1 MYAIIETL
9 GDIINTLFIK
19 KQIKGYQMLLIEDDG
34 FPKLDWTI
42 MLNNGK
48 ATGGTFLAGESMD
61 IRMLRE
67 IVFMAIEQY
76 DPEFERPYGISDLY
90 REATDDELE
99 ELEDNDEEICDDE
112 E

>member
-19 KQIKGYQMLLIEDDG
+19 RQIAGYQMLLLEDDT
-34 FPKLDWTI
+34 KLDWTI
-42 MLNNGK
+42 MLKNGK
-48 ATGGTFLAGESMD
+48 ATGGTFLAGECMD

-76 DPEFERPYGISDLY
+76 DEAFERPYGISDLY

-99 ELEDNDEEICDDE
+99 DLDNNEEMCDDE

>member
-19 KQIKGYQMLLIEDDG
+19 RQITGYQLLLLEDDT
-34 FPKLDWTI
+34 KVDWTI
-42 MLNNGK
+42 ILKNGK
-48 ATGGTFLAGESMD
+48 LTGGTFIAGECMD

-76 DPEFERPYGISDLY
+76 DETFERPYGISDLY

>member
-19 KQIKGYQMLLIEDDG
+19 RQITGYQLLLLEDDT
-34 FPKLDWTI
+34 KVDWTI
-42 MLNNGK
+42 ILKNGK
-48 ATGGTFLAGESMD
+48 FTGGTFRAGECMD

-76 DPEFERPYGISDLY
+76 DPEFERPYGITDLY
-90 REATDDELE
+90 KEATDDELE
-99 ELEDNDEEICDDE
+99 DLADDYEEICDDE